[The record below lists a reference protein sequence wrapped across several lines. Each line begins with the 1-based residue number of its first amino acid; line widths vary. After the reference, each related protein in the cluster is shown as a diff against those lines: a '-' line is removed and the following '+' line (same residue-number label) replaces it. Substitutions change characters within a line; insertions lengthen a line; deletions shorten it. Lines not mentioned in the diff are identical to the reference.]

1 MRDGASTDTISNMT
15 PILSCMEFVETCLM
29 WISHYIY
36 TICTDIFAIFLLHV
50 KKYPYLITNY
60 IIVHSQKR

>member
-15 PILSCMEFVETCLM
+15 PILLCMEFVDTCLM

-36 TICTDIFAIFLLHV
+36 TICTDKFAI
-50 KKYPYLITNY
+50 
-60 IIVHSQKR
+60 S